1 MYAIYP
7 KIVLKGV
14 TVDTGG
20 LHVNLTVQRLVFDL
34 LVTKLLVNV
43 YTDVYRDGLVI
54 HVRDIAVQGVLKT
67 FATKMAPAPGDV
79 IKIGRGIFVINAIP
93 PITELHV
100 PSHAVLIVYKTHVP
114 MTRGFARMDAKK
126 DSSEICVTRN
136 AGSAQKA
143 VTG

>member
-1 MYAIYP
+1 MQTSWFQEIRDVVRTAKTMYAIYP

-43 YTDVYRDGLVI
+43 NTDVYRDGLVI

-79 IKIGRGIFVINAIP
+79 IKIGRGIFVI
-93 PITELHV
+93 V
-100 PSHAVLIVYKTHVP
+100 SMVYKIYMPVIP
-114 MTRGFARMDAKK
+114 IDSRGLFVRRMTF
-126 DSSEICVTRN
+126 
-136 AGSAQKA
+136 Q
-143 VTG
+143 